1 MIMGVGRG
9 ALAPLFL
16 KILTK
21 KGCFLSYEWEKISS
35 LLTPLKKILPT
46 PMIIE
51 KNNKRSINYV

>member
-21 KGCFLSYEWEKISS
+21 KGCFLSYEWEKNFI
-35 LLTPLKKILPT
+35 TFDPP
-46 PMIIE
+46 E
-51 KNNKRSINYV
+51 KNPSDAHDH